1 VRIKKLLIS
10 LFVISIGVFAPGC
23 SLFAH
28 PIWGSGQTT
37 DRLGGVSTS
46 LYAVSDSFKVNPFD
60 TSYFNEFSHRF
71 AESNFKK
78 RFSLFQSPYLPTTI
92 STNYAKPSLTSLT
105 PGQNKINYKRAAV
118 VGMINAGTIF
128 FGFKQAITCWG
139 KSDSRFHFKDDWK
152 GDHLAQA
159 DELSH
164 FMWGYKMSQFES
176 ALYQWM
182 GLSQKNSQVL
192 SITEPALLLT
202 LVEYPIDAYNPEQ
215 GLGVSDLVF
224 DYLGIG
230 MAFAKKRAPWLEDF
244 DFKISWKRNIFTANH
259 PVFAQTYEE
268 YDNFIYW
275 LTYRAKLLLPQK
287 FLCLA
292 LGYGT
297 THYSVEPKREFYLG
311 IGLSVSD
318 FVSLFGKKLRE
329 PAKFLDLFY
338 PNLCTKL

>member
-1 VRIKKLLIS
+1 MVS
-10 LFVISIGVFAPGC
+10 CGVFAPGC

-28 PIWGSGQTT
+28 PILGS
-37 DRLGGVSTS
+37 GVSTFN
-46 LYAVSDSFKVNPFD
+46 YAFSDSIKANSFD
-60 TSYFNEFSHRF
+60 PSNFDEFSQRF

-78 RFSLFQSPYLPTTI
+78 KFSFFQSPYLPTTI
-92 STNYAKPSLTSLT
+92 STDYQKPNLTSLT
-105 PGQNKINYKRAAV
+105 PGLNKINYKRGAV
-118 VGMINAGTIF
+118 VGMVNAGTIF

-164 FMWGYKMSQFES
+164 LLWGYKMTQLAST
-176 ALYQWM
+176 LYRWM
-182 GLSQKNSQVL
+182 GLSEKTSQVL
-192 SITEPALLLT
+192 SIGEPALLLT

-230 MAFAKKRAPWLEDF
+230 LALAKKHQRWLEDF
-244 DFKISWKRNIFTANH
+244 DFKISWKSNIFTANQ

-275 LTYRAKLLLPQK
+275 LSYKTKLFLPRK
-287 FLCLA
+287 IFCFG

-297 THYSVEPKREFYLG
+297 THPGTEPQRQFYGGVGVSL
-311 IGLSVSD
+311 SD
-318 FVSLFGKKLRE
+318 FVSLFGKRLRE

-338 PNLCTKL
+338 PNLCIKL